1 MVIEDLR
8 TTCPRCRGS
17 GRLAGITNLGI
28 SQANVAGAC
37 PTCAGRGFNLTEL
50 GQDVLNWLR
59 PFVQEM
65 IAEAVPKA
73 PPEKKA
79 EPEGQN

>member
-1 MVIEDLR
+1 MVIEELR
-8 TTCPRCRGS
+8 TTCPRCQGS

-65 IAEAVPKA
+65 IDEAAAKA
-73 PPEKKA
+73 PPNKKA
-79 EPEGQN
+79 GPESRN